1 MNWAN
6 VKNLIFGKK
15 VPFCVELSQKRGK
28 TGKFDKAILSLDE
41 LSYGQNFK
49 NFRFFF
55 FSQKIG
61 KIGEKCD
68 WKTNKIGFFE
78 AKQEK
83 LFFFFQI

>member
-1 MNWAN
+1 M
-6 VKNLIFGKK
+6 VKTLKI
-15 VPFCVELSQKRGK
+15 S
-28 TGKFDKAILSLDE
+28 D
-41 LSYGQNFK
+41 
-49 NFRFFF
+49 FFF

-83 LFFFFQI
+83 LFFFSNIAILFLDELS